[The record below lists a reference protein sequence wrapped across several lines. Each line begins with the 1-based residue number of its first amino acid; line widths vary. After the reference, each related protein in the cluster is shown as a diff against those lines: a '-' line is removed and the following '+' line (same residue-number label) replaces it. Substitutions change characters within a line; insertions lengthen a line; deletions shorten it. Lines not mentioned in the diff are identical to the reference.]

1 MRKLVFPITIV
12 FVSLLVAVFFTTVT
26 AVTLASYE
34 KEGQSDQSVV
44 KEASHI
50 EMSMAAR

>member
-12 FVSLLVAVFFTTVT
+12 FVSLLVAIFFTTVT

-34 KEGQSDQSVV
+34 KEEQGNKLVV
-44 KEASHI
+44 EEASHI